1 MPEIAT
7 NDSTG
12 DLAICPLGIDGVLVR
27 FSRALSPQANDA
39 AHAFCDAVIDA
50 RLSGVTEVAPSLTS
64 VRVAFD
70 PAKTDRDSL
79 TRALRDLLA
88 QLRDADA
95 SPRRLWRIPVAF
107 GPAHAPQL
115 AEAAALAGLT
125 PDQAVAQITA
135 QQLRVLAIGFAPGQ
149 PYLGMMPPHW
159 DIPRQSE
166 LTPKVPR
173 GALVTAVRQLIIFAA
188 DTPTGWRQIGQSAF
202 AVWRPDSDRPFAL
215 DPGDAVQCVAVS
227 DDTLRD
233 LQANPDSNGGATC
246 KVLR

>member
-1 MPEIAT
+1 LPDIAI

-12 DLAICPLGIDGVLVR
+12 DLAICPLGLDGVLVR
-27 FSRALSPQANDA
+27 FSRALSPQANGA
-39 AHAFCDAVIDA
+39 AHAFCDAVIA
-50 RLSGVTEVAPSLTS
+50 AGLPGVTELAPSLTS
-64 VRVAFD
+64 VRVGFD
-70 PAKTDRDSL
+70 PAKTDRHNL
-79 TRALRDLLA
+79 THALRDLLA
-88 QLRDADA
+88 LLRDADT

-107 GPAHAPQL
+107 GPDHAPQL
-115 AEAAALAGLT
+115 AEAAKLAGLT
-125 PDQAVAQITA
+125 PDLAIAQIMA
-135 QQLRVLAIGFAPGQ
+135 LQLRVLAIGFAPGQ

-202 AVWRPDSDRPFAL
+202 SVWRPDSNRPFAL
-215 DPGDAVQCVAVS
+215 DPGDAVQFVAVS

-246 KVLR
+246 EVLR